1 MKHREL
7 PDMSV
12 EARPLEELAPKVLM
26 PAVALFVIGT
36 AGALGLGLT
45 AGDGGHHLLETYL
58 VSFSY
63 FLSLSLGGLFFVLL
77 QHLTRAGWSVT
88 VRRVAESLGANV
100 ILMAVLAVPV
110 VLGMEHIYHWAH
122 AGAADHDPILA
133 GKIGFLNP
141 SFFIIRLVIYFVV
154 WIALAWYFYRSSVA
168 QDVDCDPN
176 RTRRMAAWSAP
187 GMILFALSINFAAFD
202 LLMSTDPHWFSTI
215 YGVYYFAGS
224 VVVTMATMP
233 VLFAWLQRRGRLRG
247 VVTVEHYH
255 DMGKLLFGFVVFWAY
270 IGFSQ
275 YMLYWYGSIPEETQW
290 YLKRQT
296 GDWTW
301 LSLGILFGH
310 FIIPFLM
317 LISRYPKRR
326 PRLLVIPCLWLI
338 VMHWFDLY
346 WLVGPEFNKEGMNL
360 GLVDL
365 FTFLG
370 MGGLFFIFVGLR
382 LRKRAVA
389 PIGDP
394 RLAESLAFENA

>member
-1 MKHREL
+1 VFGRNSLQGVAGSETIRIH
-7 PDMSV
+7 DAC
-12 EARPLEELAPKVLM
+12 AR
-26 PAVALFVIGT
+26 
-36 AGALGLGLT
+36 
-45 AGDGGHHLLETYL
+45 HL
-58 VSFSY
+58 
-63 FLSLSLGGLFFVLL
+63 
-77 QHLTRAGWSVT
+77 
-88 VRRVAESLGANV
+88 
-100 ILMAVLAVPV
+100 
-110 VLGMEHIYHWAH
+110 
-122 AGAADHDPILA
+122 
-133 GKIGFLNP
+133 
-141 SFFIIRLVIYFVV
+141 
-154 WIALAWYFYRSSVA
+154 
-168 QDVDCDPN
+168 CC
-176 RTRRMAAWSAP
+176 
-187 GMILFALSINFAAFD
+187 
-202 LLMSTDPHWFSTI
+202 WFSTI

-338 VMHWFDLY
+338 VMHWLDLY